1 MLEESTFPKSSF
13 IKLSDSKKTFFY
25 KIIKEGTYPLT
36 EQLYYTR
43 YLKYP
48 ISHNYVVR
56 TQYGK
61 SMHTVKCS
69 IEYVEKR
76 PLYKV
81 CFGVNFTRKVQSW
94 KSSTDTTGKYY
105 QEFNEIKE
113 MGKNR
118 NQSNKENK
126 GKMSGPLLFG
136 LKLLSIEQ
144 HRKIL
149 GLSQCVLDIV
159 EKEKSNTF
167 HPDDQIR
174 FKQIKFETSEDLYN
188 INFGTL
194 DKIKEVKK
202 IETIVKSI
210 DKGHIS
216 REAYQSLA
224 RIEDLLREEAVYDI
238 HQKINAEMKK
248 KVPTTLV
255 ELLQPTVF
263 KSIIEEPDI
272 TDSAVILNMLK
283 SIKKKDQ
290 HRIADIL
297 NCILPLYI
305 EEGILIPKRS
315 TLNIQ
320 ISGDGCNMRRKLKHV
335 MIIMTLLNDLNSLQ
349 KPDNHHTLVL
359 FPNAETYESLKNAL
373 TPLISDLCTLKERG
387 FK

>member
-1 MLEESTFPKSSF
+1 
-13 IKLSDSKKTFFY
+13 
-25 KIIKEGTYPLT
+25 
-36 EQLYYTR
+36 
-43 YLKYP
+43 
-48 ISHNYVVR
+48 
-56 TQYGK
+56 
-61 SMHTVKCS
+61 MHTVKCS

-94 KSSTDTTGKYY
+94 KSSTDTTGKSLMKLKKWVKIGTS
-105 QEFNEIKE
+105 QTKKIKE
-113 MGKNR
+113 KC
-118 NQSNKENK
+118 
-126 GKMSGPLLFG
+126 L
-136 LKLLSIEQ
+136 